1 MSKEG
6 GGGAE
11 KKQSS
16 TGCDERGVAQPKSP
30 SAYGQEP
37 TSLEHHVARVSHTT
51 TRTGESAAN
60 VCETAA
66 NNPMEA
72 PDTEVTESFSKE
84 ATRHLP
90 EGDTSS
96 NSPGLVLRQ
105 VIAVSASKKPAVF
118 FNLARKFL
126 ATDNECD
133 LSALEGAILTAVDAA
148 HLLERSKI
156 AKIVRIQTSYVSVE
170 PKRRKNAPP
179 MKKSGTS
186 HYSQESA
193 QSSVSSAM
201 LPVTASQISPMT
213 SLYPAQAE
221 IIATHEDVASK
232 TQDNSTRQRKNITGG
247 RVKGVPLRRARIVI
261 TVRRTQDYKKWLEET
276 PYEAIVAGEDDMGE
290 EEQNKLRGQIVN
302 LKKSSKSP

>member
-16 TGCDERGVAQPKSP
+16 TGRDERGVPQPKSP
-30 SAYGQEP
+30 SGYGQEP
-37 TSLEHHVARVSHTT
+37 TSSEQHVAGVIHSTARTEESRSNVSKT
-51 TRTGESAAN
+51 S
-60 VCETAA
+60 VKKS
-66 NNPMEA
+66 MEA
-72 PDTEVTESFSKE
+72 PNTGIAEPSKE
-84 ATRHLP
+84 TTMLPP
-90 EGDTSS
+90 EGDTTS
-96 NSPGLVLRQ
+96 NPPDEVSRQ

-126 ATDNECD
+126 ATDDECD

-170 PKRRKNAPP
+170 PKRRKNAPT

-186 HYSQESA
+186 QFNQESA
-193 QSSVSSAM
+193 QSSVSSAI
-201 LPVTASQISPMT
+201 LPAVVSQTSASISSLHSTPVNAIVLQGGVT
-213 SLYPAQAE
+213 
-221 IIATHEDVASK
+221 SK
-232 TQDNSTRQRKNITGG
+232 TQDNSARQRKNVASG
-247 RVKGVPLRRARIVI
+247 RAKGVPLRRARIVI
-261 TVRRTQDYKKWLEET
+261 TVRRTEDYKKWLEET
-276 PYEAIVAGEDDMGE
+276 PYEAIVAGEDDMGD
-290 EEQNKLRGQIVN
+290 EEQEKLKGQIVQ